1 MALLLGTPGY
11 ICSTEVEGELLQL
24 LLQQALRGQSLQAE
38 ARACFLLARH
48 HAHLKQPEEA
58 LPFLERLLLL
68 HRD

>member
-1 MALLLGTPGY
+1 MALLLGTPGH

-24 LLQQALRGQSLQAE
+24 VLRWAVGSQSLQAE